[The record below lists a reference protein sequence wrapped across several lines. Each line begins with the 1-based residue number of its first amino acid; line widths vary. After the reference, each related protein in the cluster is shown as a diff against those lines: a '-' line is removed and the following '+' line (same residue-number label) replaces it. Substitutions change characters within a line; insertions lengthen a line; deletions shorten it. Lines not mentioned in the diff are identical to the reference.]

1 MERHGTPGKKAASG
15 AHDLSVE
22 YVALYMRV
30 SSEDQAERGT
40 IGAQR
45 DFLRNFAQLYDLTV
59 IDEYADDGVSGAVS
73 LSQRLDGKRLLT
85 DAQAGR
91 FGSVLVYRVDR
102 LGRSLTA
109 LLEAHTV
116 LAQAGV
122 TIRSATE
129 PFDTSTPIGTFL
141 FQLLGSLAELEK
153 STIAERMSMGRNR
166 VAKDGRWTNG
176 PIPFGYDLDQD
187 RRLVPSTRIVPGLDM
202 TEAEAARD
210 IFERI
215 ADGSTTVEESRRFNA
230 LGVPTARRYSGNV
243 TVKPEAAAKNWLPS
257 RLNYMIRSTV
267 YKGVH
272 VFKSKSGPIERDV
285 PALVD
290 VATWER
296 AQIQLQR
303 NRSLPKG
310 NEKRVYL
317 LRGLITCNT
326 CGANY
331 VGFTSYHSKGSKGH
345 YYRCGAQLGSE
356 LPVTLRP
363 RATMF
368 SSFNVL

>member
-1 MERHGTPGKKAASG
+1 
-15 AHDLSVE
+15 
-22 YVALYMRV
+22 
-30 SSEDQAERGT
+30 
-40 IGAQR
+40 
-45 DFLRNFAQLYDLTV
+45 
-59 IDEYADDGVSGAVS
+59 
-73 LSQRLDGKRLLT
+73 
-85 DAQAGR
+85 
-91 FGSVLVYRVDR
+91 
-102 LGRSLTA
+102 
-109 LLEAHTV
+109 
-116 LAQAGV
+116 
-122 TIRSATE
+122 
-129 PFDTSTPIGTFL
+129 
-141 FQLLGSLAELEK
+141 
-153 STIAERMSMGRNR
+153 
-166 VAKDGRWTNG
+166 
-176 PIPFGYDLDQD
+176 
-187 RRLVPSTRIVPGLDM
+187 M